1 MQPRRTL
8 LTLVPCLLIA
18 IFSRDLAGQ
27 AAKSAAAKSPS
38 TKTAAAAAPTTLAVF
53 ATCNGGTASCTATA
67 VCPRGTLI
75 TSGWTFY
82 LVPDGRDPA
91 YGICGTGSAACAA
104 DVSSCT
110 VTTKIEGCA
119 SPGWGRQSALVAI
132 NCTLAATR

>member
-18 IFSRDLAGQ
+18 FFARDLAGQ

-38 TKTAAAAAPTTLAVF
+38 TKAAAAAPATLAVF
-53 ATCNGGTASCTATA
+53 ATCNGGSASCTATA
-67 VCPRGTLI
+67 VCPRGALI

-82 LVPDGRDPA
+82 LVPDSKDPA

-119 SPGWGRQSALVAI
+119 SPGWKRQSALVAI
-132 NCTLAATR
+132 NCTVAAAR